1 MKSRDHQSQLSG
13 RLVGALVGALLLA
26 APALAGPREQARR
39 MHDRLVGVP
48 PTAAVLGQMEARI
61 AAGDALG
68 AADLAM
74 AHPEFY
80 RSSLKNFA
88 TPWTNVERT
97 VFAPL
102 NDYTATV
109 IGLIRD
115 DVPFTEVLS
124 ADVVYVGAPGVVAS
138 AYSQTNNDHYEALEA
153 QRVDLGN
160 PARLVPVPQ
169 STLPGSQLT
178 SNDAAGIIT
187 TRAAGEAFFSAGTNR
202 RMWRFLAIN
211 YLCRDMEELND
222 VTRPVDRIRQD
233 VTRSPG
239 GDSAIFHNTCTG
251 CHSGMDPLAG
261 AFAYFEFDEAQGR
274 VVHTPGQVQ
283 PKYLINANS
292 FPWGFVTV
300 SNRWDNFWRSGP
312 NAALGWRA
320 AESGGY
326 GPKTLGIEV
335 ASSRAFSECQVEK
348 TFERVCFHPPGN
360 PAERAEVARIADV
373 FEADGYSMRRVFAEV
388 AAFCMGD

>member
-1 MKSRDHQSQLSG
+1 MTMRKLPSQLPG
-13 RLVGALVGALLLA
+13 HLVPALLGALLLA
-26 APALAGPREQARR
+26 APAPAGPREQARR

-48 PTAAVLGQMEARI
+48 PSAAVLGQMETRI
-61 AAGDALG
+61 ATGDALG

-74 AHPEFY
+74 AHPDFY

-88 TPWTNVERT
+88 TPWTNAERT

-138 AYSQTNNDHYEALEA
+138 AWSQTDNDHYEALEA
-153 QRVDLGN
+153 QRIDLGN

-169 STLPGSQLT
+169 STRPGSQLT

-187 TRAAGEAFFSAGTNR
+187 TRAAGQAFFSAGTNR

-283 PKYLINANS
+283 PKNLINANS

-300 SNRWDNFWRSGP
+300 SNRWDNFWRSGQ
-312 NAALGWRA
+312 NSALGWRA

-348 TFERVCFHPPGN
+348 AFERVCFHPPGD
-360 PAERAEVARIADV
+360 PAERAEIARIADV
-373 FEADGYSMRRVFAEV
+373 FEANGYSMKRVFAEV
-388 AAFCMGD
+388 AVICMGN